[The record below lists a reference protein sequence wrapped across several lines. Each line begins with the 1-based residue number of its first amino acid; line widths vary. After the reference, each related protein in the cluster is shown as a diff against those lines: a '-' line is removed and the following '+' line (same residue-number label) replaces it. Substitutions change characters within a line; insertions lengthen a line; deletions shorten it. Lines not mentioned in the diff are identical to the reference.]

1 MLRVQNIYKEY
12 ENKPLLNGI
21 SFQVQQGELVCL
33 LGSSG
38 SGKSTMLRII
48 AGLEEPKSGK
58 VFWNDEDFTQ
68 KPAHERGFGLMFQ
81 DYALFPHRSVAENV
95 AFGLRMA
102 GRSKD
107 ETEKLVRQALIS
119 IRMQD
124 FANRPVTEL
133 SGGEQQRVA
142 LARALAP
149 EPRLLMLD
157 EPLGALDHNLRTNL
171 LNDLRRRLHASQKPV
186 IYVTHDQEEAFALAD
201 RLLLLH
207 EGHIIQEGSPEVVFR
222 RPANAWVASFL
233 GLGNL
238 IAGTIT
244 SPDSVR
250 TALGLFDLK
259 TDSDRE
265 VGSDCVLL
273 LRPEDALIG
282 ESAAR
287 QPKPLR
293 GAVHD
298 CVFQGKSFRVGVMLD
313 QTLLQ
318 VQSPQAV
325 TIGESITLAW
335 PEPTIQCLPA
345 SEIEPAN
352 SQLR

>member
-1 MLRVQNIYKEY
+1 MLRVENIYKDY
-12 ENKPLLNGI
+12 DGKPLLKGI
-21 SFQVQQGELVCL
+21 SFEVRQGELVCL

-48 AGLEEPKSGK
+48 AGLEEPKSGR
-58 VFWNDEDFTQ
+58 VFWNDEDFTE

-81 DYALFPHRSVAENV
+81 DYALFPDRSVAENV

-107 ETEKLVRQALIS
+107 EIERLVRQALVS

-201 RLLLLH
+201 RMLLLH
-207 EGHIIQEGSPEVVFR
+207 EGHIIQEGSPEEVFR

-238 IAGTIT
+238 IAGTVT
-244 SPDSVR
+244 SPESVR

-325 TIGESITLAW
+325 SIGESITLAW
-335 PEPTIQCLPA
+335 PETTIQCLPA
-345 SEIEPAN
+345 SKIEPAN

>member
-1 MLRVQNIYKEY
+1 MLRVENIFKDYDG
-12 ENKPLLNGI
+12 KPLLKGI
-21 SFQVQQGELVCL
+21 TFEVQEGELVCL

-58 VFWNDEDFTQ
+58 IFWNGEEFTQ
-68 KPAHERGFGLMFQ
+68 KPTHERGFGLMFQ
-81 DYALFPHRSVAENV
+81 DYALFPHRSVAENI

-102 GRSKD
+102 GRSK
-107 ETEKLVRQALIS
+107 TEIDALVEKALTS

-149 EPRLLMLD
+149 DPHLLMLD
-157 EPLGALDHNLRTNL
+157 EPLGALDHNLRTEL
-171 LNDLRRRLHASQKPV
+171 LKDLRKRLHDSQKPV

-207 EGHIIQEGSPEVVFR
+207 EGRLVQEGAPETVFNH
-222 RPANAWVASFL
+222 PANAWVASFL

-238 IAGTIT
+238 VSAKLVGPNRIEVRAGSKPAQT
-244 SPDSVR
+244 D
-250 TALGLFDLK
+250 LGQFEIKTPSDLQ
-259 TDSDRE
+259 
-265 VGSDCVLL
+265 VGSECVLL
-273 LRPEDALIG
+273 LRPDAALFG
-282 ESAAR
+282 VEASSQPNYLRAR
-287 QPKPLR
+287 
-293 GAVHD
+293 VND
-298 CVFQGKSFRVGVMLD
+298 SVFLGDYFRLEILVG

-318 VQSPQAV
+318 VHSPQPFAIGD
-325 TIGESITLAW
+325 TIDIAW
-335 PEPTIQCLPA
+335 PQSTLQCLPV
-345 SEIEPAN
+345 
-352 SQLR
+352 